1 MHDKVPYDDF
11 ILAFDQMYQSFSCR
25 TIALIYIA
33 SGFVYN
39 AAQMFI
45 IKYLSAAALVMI
57 GSLRN
62 ISVWAF
68 CLCLP
73 SVFGERFRVLQFIG
87 FLFLMVGNVLFQCV
101 WITHFDE
108 ILPHKIIHV
117 LPSLFRDTP

>member
-11 ILAFDQMYQSFSCR
+11 ILAFDQMHQSFSCR
-25 TIALIYIA
+25 TVALIYIA

-62 ISVWAF
+62 IS
-68 CLCLP
+68 
-73 SVFGERFRVLQFIG
+73 
-87 FLFLMVGNVLFQCV
+87 M
-101 WITHFDE
+101 
-108 ILPHKIIHV
+108 
-117 LPSLFRDTP
+117 